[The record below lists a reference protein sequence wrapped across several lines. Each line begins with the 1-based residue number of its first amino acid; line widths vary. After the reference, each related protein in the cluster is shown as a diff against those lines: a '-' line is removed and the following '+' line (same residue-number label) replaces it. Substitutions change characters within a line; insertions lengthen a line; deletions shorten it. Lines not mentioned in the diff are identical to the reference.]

1 MPIDKSRRTMR
12 KVTSIMD
19 VVNTVMGMVILV
31 CGVLI
36 LIDSK
41 DNEGLFPIVFLA
53 AAIMNGLMGMKY
65 HMRREMIRSVALFV
79 SMAFLAL
86 LCIVGIAGIWF

>member
-1 MPIDKSRRTMR
+1 MR
-12 KVTSIMD
+12 KVSSIMD
-19 VVNTVMGMVILV
+19 IINTIMGMVILV

-53 AAIMNGLMGMKY
+53 AAIMNGLMAMKY
-65 HMRREMIRSVALFV
+65 HMRRERLRSTALFA
-79 SMAFLAL
+79 SSAFLAL
-86 LCIVGIAGIWF
+86 LCILGVAGLWF

>member
-1 MPIDKSRRTMR
+1 MR
-12 KVTSIMD
+12 KVSSIMD
-19 VVNTVMGMVILV
+19 IINTIMGMVILA

-65 HMRREMIRSVALFV
+65 YMRRERLRSTALLA
-79 SMAFLAL
+79 SSAFLAL
-86 LCIVGIAGIWF
+86 LCILGVAGLWF

>member
-1 MPIDKSRRTMR
+1 MR
-12 KVTSIMD
+12 KVSSIMD
-19 VVNTVMGMVILV
+19 IINTIMGMVILV

-65 HMRREMIRSVALFV
+65 HMRRERLRSTALFV
-79 SMAFLAL
+79 SSAFLAL
-86 LCIVGIAGIWF
+86 LCILGIAGLWF